1 MGILK
6 IYQKIVAR
14 GGIQGDIIGDAGSIG
29 TAELAALAVTTA
41 KLAALGV
48 TEAKIALASLTGL
61 VAKIVANDN
70 LIGGLPLIHRLDI
83 VDAASGNREITL
95 THKTRIIDVWCVK
108 TGADGNATEDLI
120 TVGAGASAI
129 TDDMTIG
136 LPNDTGITRAAEI
149 NDANAEIA
157 AAGALRVTW
166 VKGGGGANNVECTVY
181 VLGIR
186 VA

>member
-6 IYQKIVAR
+6 FYQKIVAT
-14 GGIQGDIIGDAGSIG
+14 GGIQGDIIGDTGSIS
-29 TAELAALAVTTA
+29 TAELADLAVTEP
-41 KLAALGV
+41 KV
-48 TEAKIALASLTGL
+48 ALASLTGL
-61 VAKIVANDN
+61 IAKIIADDN
-70 LIGGLPLIHRLDI
+70 LIGGLPLLHRLDI

-95 THKTRIIDVWCVK
+95 THKTRIIDVWVVK
-108 TGADGNATEDLI
+108 TGADGHATEDLI
-120 TVGAGASAI
+120 TIGAGANAI
-129 TDDMTIG
+129 TDDMAIG
-136 LPNDTGITRAAEI
+136 LLNDTGITRAGLI

-166 VKGGGGANNVECTVY
+166 VKGAGGGNNVACTVY

>member
-1 MGILK
+1 MGIIK
-6 IYQKIVAR
+6 FYQKVVAV
-14 GGIQGDIIGDAGSIG
+14 GGIQGDIIGDTGSIG
-29 TAELAALAVTTA
+29 TAEIAALAVTTA
-41 KLAALGV
+41 KLAALNV

-61 VAKIVANDN
+61 VAALVADDN
-70 LIGGLPLIHRLDI
+70 LVGGLPVLHRLDI

-95 THKTRIIDVWCVK
+95 DHKTRIIDVWVQK
-108 TGADGNATEDLI
+108 TVADGHATEDLI

-129 TDDMTIG
+129 TDDMAIG
-136 LPNDTGITRAAEI
+136 LLNDTGITRATEI

-166 VKGGGGANNVECTVY
+166 VKGSGGGNDVSCTVY